1 MIKSYINIDW
11 GEVYIMDES
20 NLNAVASLSQMI
32 NEYGFVIVFAGAM
45 LMLIIIV
52 AVMCIKKLSLSME
65 LRYQQEAKKVESETK
80 MIESRRQ
87 FDVDQQSKLL
97 DLVTNVQSQQV
108 SQLQNISN
116 VITLV
121 KEELKLTSKALDIN
135 NITLDDLN
143 KSVTDIITKYENVAE
158 TISDVDKHS
167 ILTESKIDD
176 MIDSINTIKELLI
189 KLNEK
194 ANKK

>member
-80 MIESRRQ
+80 MMESRRQ

-194 ANKK
+194 ANSK

>member
-1 MIKSYINIDW
+1 
-11 GEVYIMDES
+11 MDES

-65 LRYQQEAKKVESETK
+65 LRYQQEAKKIESETK

-116 VITLV
+116 VITLA
-121 KEELKLTSKALDIN
+121 KEELKLTSKALDTN
-135 NITLDDLN
+135 NIALDDLN
-143 KSVTDIITKYENVAE
+143 ESVTEIITKYENVAE

-167 ILTESKIDD
+167 ILTKSKIDD

-194 ANKK
+194 ANNK